1 MFFHGFFPTRRALG
15 SSVVSK
21 PLLHPDNPVSFIHR
35 TSMSVLND
43 LICVSNSEI
52 STYVCLYFSNK
63 TFHYIFKTIV
73 QVTI

>member
-15 SSVVSK
+15 SRVVSK
-21 PLLHPDNPVSFIHR
+21 PLLHPDTPVSFIDR
-35 TSMSVLND
+35 TGMSVLND
-43 LICVSNSEI
+43 LICI

-63 TFHYIFKTIV
+63 TFHYVFKTIV